1 MLPKRFYLQELSS
14 QNVLDTLI
22 SDVQSGMLIP
32 PRKLP
37 PKYFYDEKG
46 SMLFDKIC
54 NTKDYYPTRS
64 ERELLEKNK
73 HEIIQLAN
81 PQTVIELGAGTSDKT
96 EVLFSCMQHDLTYIA
111 IDVCKEVLL
120 QSADRILNKYNNI
133 SIRSIAAEYVPAIHS
148 LEELA
153 VPKLFIFIGSS
164 IGNFTEPEAINLLKN
179 IAEKMHKEDFLLIGV
194 DRVKDKAVLEKA
206 YDDDQGITAEFNLN
220 VLNVLNKELGANFD
234 LKQFAHQAIYNEKDE
249 QIEMYLV
256 SSQRQQVYFS
266 VLNQTIELNKNE
278 KILTEIS
285 RKYTK
290 KSISSLL
297 EKSGLAENAHFEPS
311 NEYFSLVLAQRDT

>member
-1 MLPKRFYLQELSS
+1 
-14 QNVLDTLI
+14 
-22 SDVQSGMLIP
+22 
-32 PRKLP
+32 
-37 PKYFYDEKG
+37 
-46 SMLFDKIC
+46 
-54 NTKDYYPTRS
+54 
-64 ERELLEKNK
+64 
-73 HEIIQLAN
+73 
-81 PQTVIELGAGTSDKT
+81 
-96 EVLFSCMQHDLTYIA
+96 
-111 IDVCKEVLL
+111 
-120 QSADRILNKYNNI
+120 
-133 SIRSIAAEYVPAIHS
+133 
-148 LEELA
+148 
-153 VPKLFIFIGSS
+153 
-164 IGNFTEPEAINLLKN
+164 
-179 IAEKMHKEDFLLIGV
+179 MHKDDFLLIGV

-266 VLNQTIELNKNE
+266 VLNQTIELNRNE

-297 EKSGLAENAHFEPS
+297 EKSGIAEKAHFEPS